1 MSSKFFVKRKCIYSA
16 PKQYMSDMDE
26 LSGRTGPVL
35 RYKAQRRPFRR
46 QKPYAGGRA
55 RAGLASRDSAR
66 GGAPAA
72 SCILCWLITC
82 KGLLGSEDSRS
93 TSIGGSQD
101 HWCGAADD
109 PALHAMQALVA

>member
-1 MSSKFFVKRKCIYSA
+1 MNSPA
-16 PKQYMSDMDE
+16 GP
-26 LSGRTGPVL
+26 GRPCGTKHRGVP
-35 RYKAQRRPFRR
+35 RPFRR